1 MLLQLGWMVSIF
13 TFPNCWQLGDESAKG
28 FIIQKGTLGLLTHG
42 SYTGYTML
50 WCSLP
55 HEHNRLQKCV
65 GTVMGVQSM
74 QNEMGWGEGRN
85 EREKMVKL
93 CPILIFKIERNLIQ
107 LDPKIVFHF
116 KSLWFPFLCLCTYF
130 TVTVAIWW
138 VVQSLQYLK
147 KKKKRGENNHHQ
159 LFHLIGP
166 CATVMELHFWG
177 ALFLLVY
184 SITIISRNCCMC

>member
-116 KSLWFPFLCLCTYF
+116 KSLWFAFLCLCTYF

-147 KKKKRGENNHHQ
+147 KKKKKEKITTTNYFTSLAHVRQ
-159 LFHLIGP
+159 LWSCTFGGLCFYLCI
-166 CATVMELHFWG
+166 L
-177 ALFLLVY
+177 
-184 SITIISRNCCMC
+184 SQ